1 MNFQDY
7 DKANRMA
14 IKDYRQKLGRGEYPY
29 LPVLD
34 FITRYTGVKR
44 EVYLG
49 LMDIPLDL
57 VVGTATQGRSNAFA
71 SNFMPLLDSES
82 EFAMKWD
89 TLCDC
94 HLNEG
99 IHDPIKVYE
108 FMDRFYVQEGN
119 KRVSVLKYFDAVSV
133 SANVYRIVPEYREDD
148 EQIRIYYEFMRFF
161 DLTGLNV
168 IWFSKEGS
176 YRTLIRETGNSETE
190 RWSEDEI
197 LTLRSLYNRVDLA
210 IAEKKK
216 GQNINVSDAML
227 RLIQIYDYES
237 LCEDSA
243 EQLKE
248 KINKAW
254 EEMLVLKEAETIDLK
269 LDPVEKSTSAVK
281 QVMNILNPGKT
292 RYVIGFVH
300 DKNPKTSGWTNAHEL
315 GKAHLENLYPDLQ
328 THSYMDALENGDGE
342 AVIRQA
348 VEDGCNIIFT
358 TSPKLL
364 DASVKVALDCPQVR
378 ILNCSLN
385 TSFKTVRT
393 YYGRMYEA
401 KFLAGLVAGAMSP
414 DSKIAYVA
422 DYPLYGMISNINAFA
437 LGVQMTNPRARVSLI
452 WSKLKEGVDWEKEL
466 EGISVISQQEMT
478 SSNSRFKDFGLCLL
492 EDGERK
498 GLAIPVWDWG
508 KYYQRIFENIRHGVW
523 KSEEETRALNYWW
536 GLSAGVV
543 DIILSLNVPSSVKKL
558 VLQMEENIKR
568 GDFKPFSGILK
579 AQEGVEITHDE
590 YTMIEPKDIMTMDW
604 LLENVDGRIPQMSE
618 FLEEAKEVVRVQG
631 VTGVEDE
638 DTGNS

>member
-1 MNFQDY
+1 
-7 DKANRMA
+7 MA
-14 IKDYRQKLGRGEYPY
+14 VKNYRQKLGRGEYPY
-29 LPVLD
+29 LPILD
-34 FITRYTGVKR
+34 HLTRYVSVKR

-49 LMDIPLDL
+49 LMDIPLNL
-57 VVGTATQGRSNAFA
+57 VVGTVTEGRSNAFA
-71 SNFMPLLDSES
+71 SNFMPLLDNES

-89 TLCDC
+89 ALCDW

-99 IHDPIKVYE
+99 INDPIKVYE

-176 YRTLIRETGNSETE
+176 YRALIRETGNSETE
-190 RWSEDEI
+190 HWTEEQI
-197 LTLRSLYNRVDLA
+197 LSLRSLYNRVDLA
-210 IAEKKK
+210 IAEKKEAK
-216 GQNINVSDAML
+216 DINVSDAML

-237 LCEDSA
+237 LCENSA
-243 EQLKE
+243 DQLKE

-254 EEMLVLKEAETIDLK
+254 EEMLVLKEEETMDLK
-269 LDPVEKSTSAVK
+269 LDPVEKGPSAVK
-281 QVMNILNPGKT
+281 QVMSILNPGKT

-300 DKNPKTSGWTNAHEL
+300 DKNPNSSGWTNAHEL
-315 GKAHLENLYPDLQ
+315 GRAHLENRYPDLV
-328 THSYMDALENGDGE
+328 THSYMDALADGDGE
-342 AVIRQA
+342 TVIRQA
-348 VEDGCNIIFT
+348 VADGCNIIFT

-364 DASVKVALDCPQVR
+364 DASVKVALDWPQVR

-401 KFLAGLVAGAMSP
+401 KFLAGLVAGAMSA
-414 DSKIAYVA
+414 DGKIAYVA

-437 LGVQMTNPRARVSLI
+437 LGVQMTNPRARVKLI
-452 WSKLKEGVDWEKEL
+452 WSKLKGGVDWEKEL

-478 SSNSRFKDFGLCLL
+478 CSNSRFKDFGLCLL
-492 EDGERK
+492 ENDERK

-508 KYYQRIFENIRHGVW
+508 KYYEKIFENIRHGVW

-543 DIILSLNVPSSVKKL
+543 DTILSLDVPAGVKKL
-558 VLQMEENIKR
+558 VMQMGENIKR

-579 AQEGVEITHDE
+579 AQDGVEITHE
-590 YTMIEPKDIMTMDW
+590 EFTTIAPKDIMTMDW
-604 LLENVDGRIPQMSE
+604 LLENVDGHIPLMSE
-618 FLEEAKEVVRVQG
+618 FLEDAKEVVRVQG

-638 DTGNS
+638 DTDNC